1 MNVVHTS
8 LSMRRRGRRQPVILT
23 SFVGMALE
31 PLQRRS
37 FVAAAAF
44 SSLCRES
51 VVWLSS
57 LRDTET
63 FPKSSVISACASPVN

>member
-8 LSMRRRGRRQPVILT
+8 LSMRRLRRQPVILT

-31 PLQRRS
+31 PLQRSS
-37 FVAAAAF
+37 FVAAAAAF

-51 VVWLSS
+51 VVCLSS